1 MPARLRDERGEGLI
15 DSLLV
20 LGLLA
25 LVVALTI
32 QVFAYAH
39 ARSVATAAA
48 QDGAGTA
55 ATNGPTAGEDRARAI
70 LTAAG
75 GTGRGLRA
83 SAREG
88 TDRVAVDVRGSA
100 PRVFPVSWRRISIGD
115 VSRAGVRNHSIHV
128 VSSPRRSSSPS
139 RRARVARSASWPAS
153 TSKVAWCA
161 RSRAALISLTS

>member
-1 MPARLRDERGEGLI
+1 MPDRLRDEQGEGLV

-25 LVVALTI
+25 LVVTLTI

-48 QDGAGTA
+48 QDGARTA
-55 ATNGPTAGEDRARAI
+55 ATNGLTAGEERAQAI

-75 GTGRGLRA
+75 GTGQGLHA

-88 TDRVAVDVRGSA
+88 ADRVAVDVRGSA
-100 PRVFPVSWRRISIGD
+100 PRVFPVSLLLPSINATASLPLERYPTD
-115 VSRAGVRNHSIHV
+115 E
-128 VSSPRRSSSPS
+128 
-139 RRARVARSASWPAS
+139 ARP
-153 TSKVAWCA
+153 
-161 RSRAALISLTS
+161 

>member
-1 MPARLRDERGEGLI
+1 MSGRLRDEQGEGLV

-25 LVVALTI
+25 LTVTLTI

-48 QDGAGTA
+48 QDGARTA
-55 ATNGPTAGEDRARAI
+55 AADGPNAGERRAQAI

-75 GTGRGLRA
+75 GTGRGLQA

-88 TDRVAVDVRGSA
+88 TDRIAIDVHGNA
-100 PRVFPVSWRRISIGD
+100 PKVFPLSLLLPTIETTASL
-115 VSRAGVRNHSIHV
+115 
-128 VSSPRRSSSPS
+128 PRERYPAQE
-139 RRARVARSASWPAS
+139 ARP
-153 TSKVAWCA
+153 
-161 RSRAALISLTS
+161 